1 MERTKI
7 ENQIQEKLNSREIQP
22 SAQAWDRLDAMLT
35 VSEEK
40 KTKRSPFLSFRYIRI
55 AASFLI
61 LLVIG
66 NYFYNEVQNHNSQKP
81 NKKTQP
87 IIATSNPEVSEEIPK
102 EENLNQNPIQVVQNE
117 KQLLTHNSQPI
128 THNPQ
133 TKRVSIINQN
143 QSNPVAE
150 VIQKQQEIPQ
160 PFIPQEILVS
170 NQKNDVVEVEIPIKK
185 EISVAK
191 IKVNATSLLSQ
202 VDGELEQ
209 SYRETKFEKIAR
221 NFNTVKVAL
230 ANRNNK

>member
-35 VSEEK
+35 VAEEK
-40 KTKRSPFLSFRYIRI
+40 KTKRSPFLYFRHIGI

-87 IIATSNPEVSEEIPK
+87 IIVTSDPEVSGEIPK

-117 KQLLTHNSQPI
+117 KQLT

-133 TKRVSIINQN
+133 PKRVSIINQN
-143 QSNPVAE
+143 QTNPVAE

-160 PFIPQEILVS
+160 PFIPQEVLVS
-170 NQKNDVVEVEIPIKK
+170 NQKNDIVEVEIPVKK
-185 EISVAK
+185 EIQVTK

-209 SYRETKFEKIAR
+209 TYRETKLEKIAR

>member
-35 VSEEK
+35 VAEEK
-40 KTKRSPFLSFRYIRI
+40 KTKRSPFLSFRFIGI

-66 NYFYNEVQNHNSQKP
+66 NYFYNEVQNHNFHKP

-87 IIATSNPEVSEEIPK
+87 IIVTSDPEDSKEIPK
-102 EENLNQNPIQVVQNE
+102 EENLDQNPIQVVQNE
-117 KQLLTHNSQPI
+117 KQLT

-133 TKRVSIINQN
+133 PKRVSIINQN
-143 QSNPVAE
+143 QTNPVAE

-160 PFIPQEILVS
+160 PFIPQEVLVS
-170 NQKNDVVEVEIPIKK
+170 NQKNDIVEVEIPVKK
-185 EISVAK
+185 EIQVTK

-209 SYRETKFEKIAR
+209 TYRETKLEKIAR